1 VMPRDYAKVLAV
13 IDRAE
18 REGKSSDDAI
28 MEALNG

>member
-1 VMPRDYAKVLAV
+1 VLAV